1 VISIHRHSTES
12 DGMGILRSIRAQSGD
27 LTRIMALLR
36 GNSDDRIGI
45 SLSVGFF
52 ADNGGAING
61 GGT

>member
-1 VISIHRHSTES
+1 
-12 DGMGILRSIRAQSGD
+12 MGILRSIRAQSGD